1 MVDVV
6 QMVKLGKLAQQETM
20 PSTAPTAQSNFIG

>member
-6 QMVKLGKLAQQETM
+6 QMVELGKQAQQETM
-20 PSTAPTAQSNFIG
+20 PSTAPTAQSSLIG

>member
-20 PSTAPTAQSNFIG
+20 PPTAQSSLIG